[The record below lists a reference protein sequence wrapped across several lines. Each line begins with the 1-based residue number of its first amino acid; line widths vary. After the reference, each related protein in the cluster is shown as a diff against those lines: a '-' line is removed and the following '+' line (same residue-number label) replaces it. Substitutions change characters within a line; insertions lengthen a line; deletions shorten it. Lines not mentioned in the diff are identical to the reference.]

1 MKSEEFVK
9 IISEFENKIF
19 RLSLRLLKSNDAAQ
33 DSTQDILMKLWK
45 MRKKFSKYKNLEAY
59 AMTMT
64 KNHCYDQLKLRN
76 NNNISL
82 VHSNFAS
89 EDSGLDGALE
99 AKDEMSIVTQII
111 EKLPEQERAVIQL
124 RDIEQYDNQ
133 EIEDILE
140 MNPTSVRVAIS
151 RGRKKIKEELM
162 KIKNYGL

>member
-1 MKSEEFVK
+1 MKSEEFVNTV
-9 IISEFENKIF
+9 SVFQDKIF
-19 RLSLRLLKSNDAAQ
+19 RLSLRLLKSRDAAQ

-45 MRKKFSKYKNLEAY
+45 MRKKFDKYKNIEAY

-64 KNHCYDQLKLRN
+64 KNHCYDQLKLKN

-82 VHSNFAS
+82 VHSNFALQH
-89 EDSGLDGALE
+89 SGLETALE
-99 AKDEMSIVTQII
+99 AKEEMSIVARII

-124 RDIEQYDNQ
+124 RDIEQYNNK